1 MKSMNASV
9 STNQDLVKVYLGQM
23 SDIPPISVDEERVL
37 ASALEASRKELRD
50 RILTVGTA
58 LQRAIALLEKVSA
71 KELPIDRA
79 LLVDVSD
86 ASQRAAIY
94 AALEAALPEL
104 FRLRKLIERDM
115 RAYLGKDTPEE
126 RRLKLR
132 KAMRARL
139 AEATRIMDA
148 FNIQV
153 SRLYPMVAEAQEA
166 LRRMKSARRRARA
179 LELRGASAAAL
190 EEAEKEL
197 KALELQALSTP
208 KTLRR
213 YVEDVAERR
222 QAYEEAK
229 KALSRKNL
237 RLVVSIAKK
246 FRGKGMPFLDLIQEG
261 NTGLMKALD
270 RYQASR
276 GNKFS
281 TYATWWIKQ
290 TITRSIAYQSR
301 TVRIPIHAINNLNRL
316 IEEREFFVQREGRE
330 PTVAEM
336 SRMSKLPPKEVNR
349 LLELNRSSL
358 SLDQPY
364 GAGDEGQ
371 LSETI
376 EDDRATP
383 PIEASQQ
390 SQLKDRI
397 KKLLKQLSYREREV
411 LKLRYGL
418 DDGNMYTLEE
428 VGQMFKVSRE
438 RIRQVEVGALQKLQL
453 PVRREKLKA
462 FWEEINEG

>member
-1 MKSMNASV
+1 MNAMH
-9 STNQDLVKVYLGQM
+9 TNQDLVKVYLGQM
-23 SDIPPISVDEERVL
+23 STIPPISVDEERVL
-37 ASALEASRKELRD
+37 ASALEEARKALRD
-50 RILTVGTA
+50 RILTVGPA
-58 LQRAIALLEKVSA
+58 LLKAIALLEKVHA
-71 KELPIDRA
+71 KTLPIDRA

-86 ASQRAAIY
+86 ASQRSAVY
-94 AALEAALPEL
+94 AQLDDALPKLAKIRRLVERDMKAYL
-104 FRLRKLIERDM
+104 SRETPDDKRLALRKLV
-115 RAYLGKDTPEE
+115 
-126 RRLKLR
+126 
-132 KAMRARL
+132 RARL
-139 AEATRIMDA
+139 TEATQLMEP

-166 LRRMKSARRRARA
+166 LRRMKSARRRART
-179 LELRGASAAAL
+179 LEIKGAGPAAL
-190 EEAEKEL
+190 GPAESEL
-197 KALELQALSTP
+197 LAVELDALATP

-213 YVEDVAERR
+213 YLEEVAERR
-222 QAYEEAK
+222 AHYEESK

-316 IEEREFFVQREGRE
+316 IEEREVFVQKEGRE
-330 PTVAEM
+330 PTIDEM
-336 SRMSKLPPKEVNR
+336 SRLSKLPSKEVNR
-349 LLELNRSSL
+349 LLELNRTSL

-364 GAGDEGQ
+364 GAGEEGQ
-371 LSETI
+371 LAETI
-376 EDDRATP
+376 EDDRSRA
-383 PIEASQQ
+383 PIEVSQQ

-418 DDGNMYTLEE
+418 DNGNMYTLEE

-453 PVRREKLKA
+453 PVRRDKLKA